1 MSTPVTDDQRCS
13 VVSARLAEPMPGTA
27 PLARAWLVLEQ
38 PGPYGRVALTESH
51 LPAAV
56 GAAVAAAAE
65 GTRTSVLLARTVGRH
80 ADEHETTASRRFWF
94 AHSAPGG
101 VRMRSGVL
109 QDSTLL
115 RPELPDLLRD
125 AGQGQLPPWGTK
137 DDSPLLLVCT
147 NARRDRCCAI
157 EGLPLAEGLA
167 AGPHAA
173 RVLEANHLGGHR
185 FAPTALLL
193 PSANVFGRLDL
204 AAATEVLDAALE
216 GRVGAMPLL
225 RGRTSAAAP
234 AQAAAIAVRLA
245 EAVDGLDDLDVL
257 RRVGEHVAPVPL
269 SYAGDAGLADLEV
282 RHVDGRSWTVTVRR
296 IESALPDRSESCGK
310 AAVPV
315 ASWVADEP
323 VPAAPWA

>member
-38 PGPYGRVALTESH
+38 PGPYGRVALTDSH
-51 LPAAV
+51 LPAEV
-56 GAAVAAAAE
+56 GAAVSRAIE
-65 GTRTSVLLARTVGRH
+65 GTRTSVLLARTTGRH
-80 ADEHETTASRRFWF
+80 ADAHEETTSRRFWF

-109 QDSTLL
+109 QDSVLL
-115 RPELPDLLRD
+115 RPELPDVMRD
-125 AGQGQLPPWGTK
+125 AAHGQLPPWGTK

-147 NARRDRCCAI
+147 NSRRDRCCAI

-167 AGPHAA
+167 AGAHAG
-173 RVLEANHLGGHR
+173 RVLEVNHLGGHR
-185 FAPTALLL
+185 FAPTAMLL
-193 PSANVFGRLDL
+193 PSGNVFGRLDL
-204 AAATEVLDAALE
+204 AAATEVLDAAAS
-216 GRVGAMPLL
+216 GRIGAMGHL
-225 RGRTSAAAP
+225 RGRSSAAAP
-234 AQAAAIAVRLA
+234 AQSAAIAVRLGH
-245 EAVDGLDDLDVL
+245 EVDGLDDIDVL

-269 SYAGDAGLADLEV
+269 SYVGQDDVADLEV
-282 RHVDGRSWTVTVRR
+282 RHVDGRTWTVRVRR
-296 IESALPDRSESCGK
+296 VVSELPDRAESCGK

-323 VPAAPWA
+323 VAAEPWA